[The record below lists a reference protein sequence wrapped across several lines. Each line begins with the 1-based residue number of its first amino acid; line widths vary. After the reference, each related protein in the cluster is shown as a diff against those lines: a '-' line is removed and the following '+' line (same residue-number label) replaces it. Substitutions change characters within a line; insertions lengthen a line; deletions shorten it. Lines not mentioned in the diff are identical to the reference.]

1 MFLMFNNIW
10 NERVFRTVLKL
21 PLKPLLLF
29 LFFFFFLYAPGNV
42 FDGLAF
48 RMFSGLYQ
56 SSNLCYD
63 KRSEKKKKK
72 KKTTKI
78 EGTENIHHLRP
89 VIFELPFMK
98 FWRHVNLAIL
108 IN

>member
-29 LFFFFFLYAPGNV
+29 LFFFFLYAPGNV

-48 RMFSGLYQ
+48 RMFSVLYQ
-56 SSNLCYD
+56 SSNQCYD
-63 KRSEKKKKK
+63 KRSEKNKQ
-72 KKTTKI
+72 KKTRKSK
-78 EGTENIHHLRP
+78 
-89 VIFELPFMK
+89 ELK
-98 FWRHVNLAIL
+98 TSTIL
-108 IN
+108 DLLFLSYLS

>member
-29 LFFFFFLYAPGNV
+29 LFFFLYASSNV
-42 FDGLAF
+42 FAGLAF
-48 RMFSGLYQ
+48 TVFSGLYQ
-56 SSNLCYD
+56 SSNQCYD
-63 KRSEKKKKK
+63 KRSKK
-72 KKTTKI
+72 KKTKKKNKKI
-78 EGTENIHHLRP
+78 EGTENIRHFGP
-89 VIFELPFMK
+89 VIFELPYMK
-98 FWRHVNLAIL
+98 VWRPADLAIL